1 MAEGWREER
10 GAHDVAKVLSDYII
24 VSTITAI
31 VIHFEMYIAFNTR
44 GGGQKCPC
52 LEFIRV
58 RSLYF
63 EFQFFVLIVL
73 FMAGFRNATV
83 SSIATILLNQFL

>member
-44 GGGQKCPC
+44 GGGQKCPF

-58 RSLYF
+58 RSFYF
-63 EFQFFVLIVL
+63 EFQFFVL
-73 FMAGFRNATV
+73 FMAGFHNATV